1 MLSSHSNVRRCPSGR
16 QVVDAGEEDDAR
28 VGLRWLVEETLG
40 KGGQV
45 VERHDMHA
53 GSAPLLAQVH
63 RQLPELPGEPFVRG
77 GVEGVV
83 GEQEVRPDTDH
94 VVDHRAGV
102 LVALAIGFD
111 RPANQPSLWRT
122 SACAASATRRPGT
135 KISAGLHLLPGVRAV
150 RASRRQRHSLVQA
163 AAARTRYW
171 AHARRRLG
179 AQSDGASRR
188 PAINVSLTPQSDV
201 AAVRIELACCM
212 FCRPR
217 NIESIGL
224 CPVPFPR
231 PIDQSHWRTYA

>member
-45 VERHDMHA
+45 VERHDMTGMQGA
-53 GSAPLLAQVH
+53 PPLLAQVH
-63 RQLPELPGEPFVRG
+63 RQLPEIPGEPFVRG

-111 RPANQPSLWRT
+111 RPANQPSLLANLGLRCV
-122 SACAASATRRPGT
+122 SSRRPGT
-135 KISAGLHLLPGVRAV
+135 KISAGVTPT
-150 RASRRQRHSLVQA
+150 SRG
-163 AAARTRYW
+163 T
-171 AHARRRLG
+171 
-179 AQSDGASRR
+179 SR
-188 PAINVSLTPQSDV
+188 S
-201 AAVRIELACCM
+201 C
-212 FCRPR
+212 
-217 NIESIGL
+217 
-224 CPVPFPR
+224 
-231 PIDQSHWRTYA
+231 